1 MRTSA
6 LLSLLAGVGSVAA
19 AATAKPH
26 GLPKTK
32 LDKDIHFSIEADGL
46 DVKLDVTNAKA
57 SVVKPKVFIISMVRE
72 ILYIIVFAF
81 TSGLFT

>member
-19 AATAKPH
+19 AATTKPY

-32 LDKDIHFSIEADGL
+32 LDKKDIHLSVQADGL
-46 DVKLDVTNAKA
+46 DVKLDITNSTS
-57 SVVKPKVFIISMVRE
+57 SVVKPKVFIISMVCISLRH
-72 ILYIIVFAF
+72 LDGSQF
-81 TSGLFT
+81 